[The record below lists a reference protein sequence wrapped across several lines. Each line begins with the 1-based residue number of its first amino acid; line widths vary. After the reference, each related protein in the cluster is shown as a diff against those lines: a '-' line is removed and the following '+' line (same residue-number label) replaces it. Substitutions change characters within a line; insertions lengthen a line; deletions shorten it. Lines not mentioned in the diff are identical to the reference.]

1 MGTFSNTNYS
11 KTIDSLVQGSQKRLD
26 NPYYIF
32 SDKKPTTVTYYNI
45 NIKKTTLDQGS
56 RTTYDHVGEN
66 SPLRFNKIENF
77 QLYGIEK
84 IQIDYNVDEY
94 GVSSPIEGEALIL
107 PNTVIPCVEDMFYIN
122 YLLDKPILFRVSKV
136 TIDTLDTGANFYRIQ
151 YFMDRVDKTALKY
164 LNNKQLINTYV
175 YRPGNVGSNF
185 VALIAKEDSELIDK
199 LGSMMDT
206 LRMYYQNL
214 FFRNNIQTFVYQYN
228 DMYVYDPYLIEFLI
242 RTKLFAVE
250 DSKYYMYI
258 SQAVHRDET
267 FAIEYDH
274 TIFKDIEDRN
284 PELHRNS
291 CYPVPVHDPNSLLV
305 DRMEDYF
312 QLSINL
318 MHKPYENPINWIDMK
333 LFDAITDNILYDEE
347 DPSAPIYRNII
358 IGWIN
363 DKEYMV
369 NDKEFK
375 SLQEIPFNHCKEFFY
390 EIPIII
396 YIISRIINSIQA
408 NTSNDPATDS
418 GSSRSTTEGISTTNQ
433 LAEDHRNQ
441 IEERGY
447 KIDGELI
454 ETADDNYLSGR

>member
-11 KTIDSLVQGSQKRLD
+11 KTVDSLVQGSQKRLD

-45 NIKKTTLDQGS
+45 NIKKSTLDQGT
-56 RTTYDHVGEN
+56 RNTYDHIGEN

-77 QLYGIEK
+77 QLYGIDR
-84 IQIDYNVDEY
+84 IQIDYNLDEY
-94 GVSSPIEGEALIL
+94 GVGSPVEGEALIL
-107 PNTVIPCVEDMFYIN
+107 PNTVIPCVDDMFYIN

-136 TIDTLDTGANFYRIQ
+136 SIDTLDTGANFYRIN
-151 YFMDRVDKTALKY
+151 YYIDRVDKTALKY
-164 LNNKQLINTYV
+164 LNNKQLINTYT
-175 YRPGNVGSNF
+175 YKPGNIGSNF
-185 VALIAKEDSELIDK
+185 VAIIQKSDDELI
-199 LGSMMDT
+199 SNISSIIET

-228 DMYVYDPYLIEFLI
+228 DMFVYDPYLIEFLI
-242 RTKLFAVE
+242 RTKLFAVD

-258 SQAVHRDET
+258 SQAVHKEDT
-267 FAIEYDH
+267 FTIEYDH

-318 MHKPYENPINWIDMK
+318 IHKPFEDPINWLDMGF
-333 LFDAITDNILYDEE
+333 FDAITDNILYDEE

-358 IGWIN
+358 IGWMNNKDFSITG
-363 DKEYMV
+363 DQ
-369 NDKEFK
+369 
-375 SLQEIPFNHCKEFFY
+375 LQSIKDIPFNHCKEFFY
-390 EIPIII
+390 EIPILI
-396 YIISRIINSIQA
+396 YVLTRITNSIQEDVNA
-408 NTSNDPATDS
+408 DPTTDS
-418 GSSRSTTEGISTTNQ
+418 NNPTTTGLSTTNQ
-433 LAEDHRNQ
+433 LAEDHMED
-441 IEERGY
+441 IESRGMV
-447 KIDGELI
+447 DGELV

>member
-11 KTIDSLVQGSQKRLD
+11 KTVDSLVKGSQKRLD

-45 NIKKTTLDQGS
+45 NIKKSTLDQGT
-56 RTTYDHVGEN
+56 RNTYDHIGEN
-66 SPLRFNKIENF
+66 SPLRFNKIEEF
-77 QLYGIEK
+77 QLYGIDR
-84 IQIDYNVDEY
+84 IQIDYNVDEF
-94 GVSSPIEGEALIL
+94 GVNSPIEGEALIL
-107 PNTVIPCVEDMFYIN
+107 PNTVIPCVDDMFYIN

-136 TIDTLDTGANFYRIQ
+136 SIDTLDTGANFYKIQ
-151 YFMDRVDKTALKY
+151 YYVDRVDKTALKY
-164 LNNKQLINTYV
+164 LNNKQLIYTYK
-175 YRPGNVGSNF
+175 YRPGNIGSNF
-185 VALIAKEDSELIDK
+185 VALIEKSDSDLIDK
-199 LGSMMDT
+199 MSSVVDT

-258 SQAVHRDET
+258 SQAVHKDET

-284 PELHRNS
+284 HELHRNS

-305 DRMEDYF
+305 DRMEEYF

-318 MHKPYENPINWIDMK
+318 MHKPYENPINWLDMGF
-333 LFDAITDNILYDEE
+333 FDAITENIPYDTE

-358 IGWIN
+358 INWLNSTDSSIS
-363 DKEYMV
+363 DDELKYI
-369 NDKEFK
+369 
-375 SLQEIPFNHCKEFFY
+375 SEIPFNHCKEFFY
-390 EIPIII
+390 EIPILM
-396 YIISRIINSIQA
+396 YIINQNINSIQA
-408 NTSNDPATDS
+408 DVNASSQTNSNNP
-418 GSSRSTTEGISTTNQ
+418 TTTGLNTTNQ
-433 LAEDHRNQ
+433 LAEDHMND
-441 IEERGY
+441 IESRGY
-447 KIDGELI
+447 IDGELV
-454 ETADDNYLSGR
+454 ESADDNYLSGR